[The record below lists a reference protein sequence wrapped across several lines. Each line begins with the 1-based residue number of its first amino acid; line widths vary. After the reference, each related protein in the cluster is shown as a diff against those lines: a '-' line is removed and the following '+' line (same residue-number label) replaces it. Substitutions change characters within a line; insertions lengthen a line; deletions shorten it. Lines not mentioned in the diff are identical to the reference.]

1 LQSTSN
7 ARPETK
13 TASPNLGRCRFEG
26 NHGRNNQRK
35 TIVQVV
41 RENGNEGR
49 EALPQ
54 LRRETRRLAA
64 GRDSSGGNAN
74 SSSEKRRGTEK

>member
-1 LQSTSN
+1 
-7 ARPETK
+7 
-13 TASPNLGRCRFEG
+13 
-26 NHGRNNQRK
+26 
-35 TIVQVV
+35 VQVV